1 MECERARPLMQAYLD
16 DELDAVAA
24 AQVTSHLLTC
34 TACDA
39 AFEEL
44 LALRA
49 LVGQHGRCHR
59 APAQLRQR
67 LHASFQDAKPRR
79 RALSS
84 WPWSWI
90 NLGLAATTSAALAV
104 TLGLFLAQPSN
115 ADRRN
120 AEIVASHFRSVMS
133 GHMAD
138 VASSDQHTVKPWF
151 AGKIDYSP
159 PVYDLGPQGFQL
171 VGGRLDYVAARPV
184 AVLAYRHRK
193 HVLDL
198 YLWPATGA
206 REPGLRAASQ
216 RGFQLLSW
224 TQRDMQ
230 YVAISDMS
238 AQDLEK
244 FAGALE
250 AQVAQSGSSERREPS
265 GPR

>member
-1 MECERARPLMQAYLD
+1 MECERARTLMQAYLD
-16 DELDAVAA
+16 DELDAEAA

-34 TACDA
+34 AACDA

-49 LVGQHGRCHR
+49 LVRQHGTSYL
-59 APAQLRQR
+59 APAPLRQR
-67 LHASFQDAKPRR
+67 LHASFQDVKPRR
-79 RALSS
+79 PALSS
-84 WPWSWI
+84 WPWTWI
-90 NLGLAATTSAALAV
+90 NLGLAATTSTALAM
-104 TLGLFLAQPSN
+104 TLALVLAQPSN

-120 AEIVASHFRSVMS
+120 EEIVASHFRSLMS
-133 GHMAD
+133 GHLAD

-171 VGGRLDYVAARPV
+171 VGGRIDYVAARPV

-193 HVLDL
+193 HVLEL
-198 YLWPATGA
+198 YLWPAPGA

-224 TQRDMQ
+224 KQRDMQ
-230 YVAISDMS
+230 FVAISDMS
-238 AQDLEK
+238 EQDLEK
-244 FAGALE
+244 FAGALQ
-250 AQVAQSGSSERREPS
+250 AQLAQSGAREPQ
-265 GPR
+265 